1 MPKILSQDEVDSLL
15 NGIGEG
21 KIETGSDVP
30 TPEGALP
37 RYDFRKEYGPVHLK
51 MPALGIV
58 NERFIGFLKSS
69 LSACTG
75 APIDAT
81 LVETNS
87 LKFEDFCRSL
97 PVPASLSLFR
107 MEPLRGLCLLALEGP
122 LVFAFIDT
130 FFGGKAAR
138 HVKIEGKGFTPIE
151 LRIIGKIV
159 QVILNDVEHAW
170 ASVHPVK
177 TSLVGTEMDPQ
188 FAAIT
193 SPGELVVVTKF
204 TIEIGNFSGVGRLCV
219 PHPNLEPL
227 RERMKERLKGE
238 KVETDARWRQF
249 LEQTIRELKV
259 TLSCTLGTAR
269 ITGRRLLGMRVDDV
283 IPLDQGVEDPLLIR
297 AEGIPK
303 FKGYLGSSNEK
314 QAIRIDRTIA
324 EGRA

>member
-21 KIETGSDVP
+21 KIETGKDVP
-30 TPEGALP
+30 APDGALS

-58 NERFIGFLKSS
+58 NERFISFVKSS
-69 LSACTG
+69 LSTCTG
-75 APIDAT
+75 SPIDAT
-81 LVETNS
+81 LIETNS
-87 LKFEDFCRSL
+87 LKFDDFCRSL
-97 PVPASLSLFR
+97 PVPASLNLFK
-107 MEPLRGLCLLALEGP
+107 MEPLRGLCLLVLEGP

-130 FFGGKAAR
+130 FFGGKATR
-138 HVKIEGKGFTPIE
+138 QVKIEGKGFTPIE

-159 QVILNDVEHAW
+159 NVILNDVEHAW
-170 ASVHPVK
+170 ASVHAVK

-193 SPGELVVVTKF
+193 SPGDLVVVTKF
-204 TIEIGNFSGVGRLCV
+204 TIEIGNFSGVVRLCI
-219 PHPNLEPL
+219 PHPSLEPL
-227 RERMKERLKGE
+227 REKMKEKFQSE
-238 KVETDARWRQF
+238 KIESDETWRQF
-249 LEQTIRELKV
+249 MEQTIRELKV

-269 ITGRRLLGMRVDDV
+269 ITGRRLLGMQVDEV
-283 IPLDQGVEDPLLIR
+283 IPLDQGVEDLLLIR

-314 QAIRIDRTIA
+314 QAIRIDRILA
-324 EGRA
+324 EGRS